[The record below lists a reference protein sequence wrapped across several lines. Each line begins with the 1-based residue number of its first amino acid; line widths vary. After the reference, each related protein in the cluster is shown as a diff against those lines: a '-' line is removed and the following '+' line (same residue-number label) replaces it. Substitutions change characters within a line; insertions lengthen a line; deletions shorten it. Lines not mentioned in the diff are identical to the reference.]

1 MEEIYHIPAM
11 LKETIEGLAIKPN
24 GVYVDVTFGGGGHS
38 RAILKKLASPQLLPE
53 GKGDRIPSGTMDDV
67 NKGHLYSFDQ
77 DIEAYENSKGDGE
90 AAFIDNPRWTFVH
103 SNFRYLRNWMDYY
116 GVKEI
121 DGLLADLGVSFHHF
135 DCPERGF
142 SFRFSAPLDMRMN
155 QTAKRTAAD
164 IVNGYSEEELAKI
177 FWLYG
182 EMKNGR
188 GIARNICKARSQ
200 KPILRTEE
208 LVEVALNIK
217 AQPHRF
223 VLRPSTGRSIG
234 QSPSPHEGEGSRMTS
249 GTMNDEKNAGLKTRE
264 TQGKGDAGLKT
275 REQNEGKNPPSMADT
290 RELDIPAQYKKD
302 LARLFQALRIE
313 VNDEMGALREMLV
326 AARDLVK
333 PGGRIAILTYH
344 SLEDRLVQNFFRS
357 GNLEGTIEKDFY
369 GNAITPFDVIEKGRV
384 ASDDEVERNPRSRSA
399 KLRVAEKKGEA
410 PKHAPERA

>member
-11 LKETIEGLAIKPN
+11 LNETIEGLNIKPD

-38 RAILKKLASPQLLPE
+38 RGILEEIESRRTSGRKE
-53 GKGDRIPSGTMDDV
+53 EKGGR
-67 NKGHLYSFDQ
+67 LFSFDQ
-77 DIEAYENSKGDGE
+77 DEEALQN
-90 AAFIDNPRWTFVH
+90 AIDNPRWTFVH

-200 KPILRTEE
+200 KPIMRTEE
-208 LVEVALNIK
+208 LVEAALYI
-217 AQPHRF
+217 Q
-223 VLRPSTGRSIG
+223 L
-234 QSPSPHEGEGSRMTS
+234 
-249 GTMNDEKNAGLKTRE
+249 EKNG
-264 TQGKGDAGLKT
+264 
-275 REQNEGKNPPSMADT
+275 GKNTAETNNDVV
-290 RELDIPAQYKKD
+290 ELDIPTQHKKD

-326 AARDLVK
+326 AARDLLK

-344 SLEDRLVQNFFRS
+344 SLEDRLVKNFLRS

-399 KLRVAEKKGEA
+399 KLRVAEKK
-410 PKHAPERA
+410 

>member
-38 RAILKKLASPQLLPE
+38 RAILERLTPPLSKGE
-53 GKGDRIPSGTMDDV
+53 GGRIPSGTIDETT
-67 NKGHLYSFDQ
+67 NRGRLFSFDQ
-77 DIEAYENSKGDGE
+77 DIEAYENAIREKPHPNPPHEGE
-90 AAFIDNPRWTFVH
+90 GSRMTSGTMNDAGLVNDPRWTFVH

-200 KPILRTEE
+200 KPILRTEDLIKNLTPTLSSRE
-208 LVEVALNIK
+208 GGIHILENGEIEV
-217 AQPHRF
+217 P
-223 VLRPSTGRSIG
+223 T
-234 QSPSPHEGEGSRMTS
+234 
-249 GTMNDEKNAGLKTRE
+249 
-264 TQGKGDAGLKT
+264 
-275 REQNEGKNPPSMADT
+275 
-290 RELDIPAQYKKD
+290 QYKKD

-326 AARDLVK
+326 AARDLLK
-333 PGGRIAILTYH
+333 PGGRIVILTYH
-344 SLEDRLVQNFFRS
+344 SLEDRLVKNFLRS

-369 GNAITPFDVIEKGRV
+369 GNALTPFDVIEKGRV

-399 KLRVAEKKGEA
+399 KLRVGRKK
-410 PKHAPERA
+410 